1 MGAEKETSG
10 SAFATA
16 PDKAIGSSSSRL
28 VSSFDVDNLP
38 LYSLEEFLSRLK
50 LPSSDPLELLIA
62 KAGVA
67 NNCTMG
73 MGGQLG
79 TSSND
84 YCRNGSILP
93 LPFSLPP
100 VGPVKSELDHEK
112 GSKLGRASQQRW
124 VTGGTSTP
132 SRSSRGL
139 AGSSGLS
146 HKEEPEV
153 TGGESV
159 STGERKSS
167 SGRRTRKY
175 ERTEDLSRKQDC
187 MQFCSPDG
195 PQTPSP
201 PQETGSAVASKGS
214 LASDE
219 AREVENA
226 VRLSSNWQA
235 QDLME
240 IDLRKPLTGAVTPL
254 VDNTI
259 ETEDVMLSVPTT
271 QMQQA
276 VSADVVRWLDVQMPA
291 AFGEPSLK
299 MLTGKEEENSTKEA
313 RKELGEGP
321 SSLTGKE
328 QGPPV
333 LEVKVREVNQS
344 VIPTDPSTSY
354 IGSFIFL
361 FAS

>member
-10 SAFATA
+10 RAFATP
-16 PDKAIGSSSSRL
+16 PDKGSGPSSSRL
-28 VSSFDVDNLP
+28 VASFNVDNLP

-62 KAGVA
+62 KAGVV
-67 NNCTMG
+67 NGCTKE
-73 MGGQLG
+73 MGGHLG
-79 TSSND
+79 TSSSD
-84 YCRNGSILP
+84 HCRNGSIPP

-100 VGPVKSELDHEK
+100 VGPVKSELDQEK
-112 GSKLGRASQQRW
+112 GSKLGRTSQRRW

-132 SRSSRGL
+132 SRSSRGV
-139 AGSSGLS
+139 AVSSGLS

-175 ERTEDLSRKQDC
+175 EKTEDMSNKQDRI
-187 MQFCSPDG
+187 QFCSPDG

-226 VRLSSNWQA
+226 VRLSSNWQTEDSM
-235 QDLME
+235 Q
-240 IDLRKPLTGAVTPL
+240 IDLQKIVSGAVTPL
-254 VDNTI
+254 VDNRF
-259 ETEDVMLSVPTT
+259 ETEDATLGDT
-271 QMQQA
+271 QTQQA
-276 VSADVVRWLDVQMPA
+276 VSADVVRRLDVQMPA
-291 AFGEPSLK
+291 AIGEPSLRL
-299 MLTGKEEENSTKEA
+299 LTGKEEENTAKEA
-313 RKELGEGP
+313 RKGLGEDP

-328 QGPPV
+328 RVFPV
-333 LEVKVREVNQS
+333 LEVKVQETNQS
-344 VIPTDPSTSY
+344 MIPTDPSTSY
-354 IGSFIFL
+354 TGSFIFL
-361 FAS
+361 FNFP